1 MTTPGPDEARR
12 GHHTSGLTPFGR
24 NKSQHCGPGHRSP
37 ARPAPSPEVVAAAE
51 FLLAQPDAYRYRR
64 RYLELVARS
73 RGADG
78 TAAVDYTAGE
88 RYLLATAT
96 TLRRAMRQDASAA
109 QTQQVPGNKDDAG
122 LEVRKMC
129 EPRSCEDGSV

>member
-1 MTTPGPDEARR
+1 M
-12 GHHTSGLTPFGR
+12 
-24 NKSQHCGPGHRSP
+24 
-37 ARPAPSPEVVAAAE
+37 AAAE
-51 FLLAQPDAYRYRR
+51 FLLAQPEAHRYRH

-78 TAAVDYTAGE
+78 TAAVDHTAGE

-122 LEVRKMC
+122 LEVRKMMC
-129 EPRSCEDGSV
+129 EPRLCEDGSVEQRSRQQ